1 MGVEC
6 LDLVDFLLIAERV
19 TGFQVEELARHP
31 RLQMA
36 EHALSAPNTGIGQVE
51 YYPCFADKAAAM
63 AFQLIRGH
71 PLLDGNK
78 RVGYACLLEFAY
90 RNGYEWSRPPN
101 DGVERDETV
110 AMIEGVAAGTV
121 SQDEFGNWIQQRL
134 VEPEEGNDRS
144 P

>member
-51 YYPCFADKAAAM
+51 YYPCFADKSHAD
-63 AFQLIRGH
+63 QHGY
-71 PLLDGNK
+71 DGTLWQSFSLWDGCCETL
-78 RVGYACLLEFAY
+78 VGGDN
-90 RNGYEWSRPPN
+90 R
-101 DGVERDETV
+101 GVELFSKLNVERVDEPK
-110 AMIEGVAAGTV
+110 VAAPVPGSCEQRWQLMSTDR
-121 SQDEFGNWIQQRL
+121 QTLQQL
-134 VEPEEGNDRS
+134 QPYGHIGWG
-144 P
+144 